1 LFLRN
6 RVAAMFAPKGD
17 LTPDLDQGTPR
28 ARRPP
33 RKRGDT
39 MKGAGKSLARGL
51 RWSIYGLAVAA
62 TVVAISTDADAR
74 SRRRRSIGSGGGYAP
89 PYASIVVDA
98 NTGRVLQETNPDALR
113 HPASLT
119 KIMTLYLLF
128 ERLDAGKLKLGTQ
141 LSVSSHAA
149 TQAPSKLGLKPGAT
163 ISTEDAIRALV
174 TKSANDAAAV
184 IAEALAGE
192 EDDFAEMMTSKVR
205 ALGMSRT
212 VYRNASGLPDPA
224 QVTTARD
231 QATLGR
237 AIQDRFPRYYTY
249 FATPSFAFRGAT
261 IRNHNRLLG
270 RVEGVDGIK
279 TGYTHASGFNLVT
292 SMRRNGRH
300 IVAVVL
306 GGRSAGARDTRMRD
320 LVTEKI
326 ADASPKRTTPMIAE
340 AVERTP
346 PATTTK
352 RPAPTRVALASAG
365 STPVTLAPRPAA
377 AQAVNYGS
385 EAADAPAQGSSEPL
399 QPIKVKTIKVK
410 LSGVHTAALGP
421 PVATVPVEE
430 SGATQSV
437 AKAAAASEPAP
448 IINPRPGVLG
458 VLPAPAAATVA
469 EPVPPPVS
477 APVKMAAAPAN
488 PPTAPAATSPARAVP
503 QGSWIVQVGA
513 FPAEKEA
520 KDRLQSAQS
529 KAKALLG
536 RADGFTEPVH
546 KGDKTLYRARF
557 AGMDKDQAEAVCKH
571 LKRNEIACLTIKN

>member
-1 LFLRN
+1 
-6 RVAAMFAPKGD
+6 MI
-17 LTPDLDQGTPR
+17 
-28 ARRPP
+28 
-33 RKRGDT
+33 
-39 MKGAGKSLARGL
+39 GAGKSLARAL
-51 RWSIYGLAVAA
+51 RWSIYGLAVVA

-74 SRRRRSIGSGGGYAP
+74 SRRRRSIGSGGGYTP

-149 TQAPSKLGLKPGAT
+149 AQAPSKLGLKPGTT
-163 ISTEDAIRALV
+163 ISAEDAIRSLV

-184 IAEALAGE
+184 IAEALAGD
-192 EDDFAEMMTSKVR
+192 EDDFAEVMTRKAR

-212 VYRNASGLPDPA
+212 VYRNASGLPDPD

-249 FATPSFAFRGAT
+249 FQTPSFTFRGAT

-270 RVEGVDGIK
+270 RIEGVDGIK
-279 TGYTHASGFNLVT
+279 TGYTNASGFNLVT

-306 GGRSAGARDTRMRD
+306 GGRSAGARDARMRD

-326 ADASPKRTTPMIAE
+326 ADASPKRTAPMIAE

-346 PATTTK
+346 PAAASK
-352 RPAPTRVALASAG
+352 QPAPTRVALASAG
-365 STPVTLAPRPAA
+365 STPITLSPRPSP
-377 AQAVNYGS
+377 AQAVNQGPVM
-385 EAADAPAQGSSEPL
+385 ADAAAQGSSEPL

-421 PVATVPVEE
+421 PVATVPVDE
-430 SGATQSV
+430 SGSTQSV
-437 AKAAAASEPAP
+437 AKSTAVSEPAP

-458 VLPAPAAATVA
+458 VLPAPTAAAAA
-469 EPVPPPVS
+469 EPVPPSVS
-477 APVKMAAAPAN
+477 VPVKTAAAPVTPPAAAV
-488 PPTAPAATSPARAVP
+488 PTAPARAVP
-503 QGSWIVQVGA
+503 PAGWIVQVGA

-529 KAKALLG
+529 KVKSLLG
-536 RADGFTEPVH
+536 RADGFTEPVV

-557 AGMDKDQAEAVCKH
+557 AGMDKDQAEAVCKQ
-571 LKRNEIACLTIKN
+571 LKRNDIACLTIKN

>member
-1 LFLRN
+1 
-6 RVAAMFAPKGD
+6 
-17 LTPDLDQGTPR
+17 
-28 ARRPP
+28 
-33 RKRGDT
+33 
-39 MKGAGKSLARGL
+39 MKGADKSLARGL
-51 RWSIYGLAVAA
+51 RWSIYGLAVVA
-62 TVVAISTDADAR
+62 TVIAISTDADAR
-74 SRRRRSIGSGGGYAP
+74 SRRRRSIGSGGGYTP

-128 ERLDAGKLKLGTQ
+128 ERLDAGKIKLGTQ

-149 TQAPSKLGLKPGAT
+149 SQAPSKLGLKPGT
-163 ISTEDAIRALV
+163 SISAEDAIRALV

-184 IAEALAGE
+184 IAEALAGD
-192 EDDFAEMMTSKVR
+192 EDDFAELMTSKAR

-212 VYRNASGLPDPA
+212 VYRNASGLPDSE

-231 QATLGR
+231 QAILGR

-270 RVEGVDGIK
+270 RIEGVDGIK

-306 GGRSAGARDTRMRD
+306 GGRSAGARDARMRD

-326 ADASPKRTTPMIAE
+326 ADASPKRTAPMIAE
-340 AVERTP
+340 AAERTP
-346 PATTTK
+346 PAAGK
-352 RPAPTRVALASAG
+352 RPAPARIELASAG
-365 STPVTLAPRPAA
+365 STPISLAPRPAA
-377 AQAVNYGS
+377 TQAANGPD
-385 EAADAPAQGSSEPL
+385 AAEAPAQGSSEPL

-421 PVATVPVEE
+421 PVITVPREE
-430 SGATQSV
+430 TRSTQSV
-437 AKAAAASEPAP
+437 AKAAAASDPAP

-458 VLPAPAAATVA
+458 VLPARAAAA
-469 EPVPPPVS
+469 AQEPVPPPVS
-477 APVKMAAAPAN
+477 APAKMAGTPAN
-488 PPTAPAATSPARAVP
+488 PPVAPAATPPARAIP
-503 QGSWIVQVGA
+503 QGGWIVQVGA
-513 FPAEKEA
+513 FPDEKEA

-529 KAKALLG
+529 KAKSLFG
-536 RADGFTEPVH
+536 RDGFTETVV

-557 AGMDKDQAEAVCKH
+557 AGMDKDQAEAVCKQ
-571 LKRNEIACLTIKN
+571 LKRNDIVCLTLKN